1 MAEQREQALSETLA
15 VVLIAML
22 VIIAT
27 VLLIAS
33 LTGVMN
39 KMLQTPAF
47 IVVKAD
53 NVSIGGNQAIRLY
66 HQQGEIVILNGTSQS
81 DGMSIISFSLIN
93 PSNVVF
99 PVAGDALYKIKKTP
113 WRSGNTIY
121 IYTDGTSYWV
131 TDTISPIPSGIDK
144 LDSGTWTVKI
154 IDNKINVLLH
164 TLNVTIR

>member
-33 LTGVMN
+33 LTGVMT

-53 NVSIGGNQAIRLY
+53 NVSTVGGKVIRLY
-66 HQQGEIVILNGTSQS
+66 HLQGDAVILNGTSQS
-81 DGMSIISFSLIN
+81 DGVSIISFSLIN
-93 PSNVVF
+93 PSHVVF
-99 PVAGDALYKIKKTP
+99 PVAGNTSYKIKKTP
-113 WRSGNTIY
+113 WRAGDTIY
-121 IYTDGTSYWV
+121 IYYDGSSYLVSDTVPPGV
-131 TDTISPIPSGIDK
+131 TD
-144 LDSGTWTVKI
+144 LVSGTWTVKV
-154 IDNKINVLLH
+154 IDTKVNVLLH
-164 TLNVTIR
+164 TLTVTIK